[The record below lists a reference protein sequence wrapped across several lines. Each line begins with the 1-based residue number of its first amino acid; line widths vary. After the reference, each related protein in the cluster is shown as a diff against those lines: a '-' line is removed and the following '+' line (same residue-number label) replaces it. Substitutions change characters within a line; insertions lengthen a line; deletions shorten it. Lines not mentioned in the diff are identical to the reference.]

1 MPKVRGPLFSLSASG
16 QFDDKVQ
23 FRTTAAGCI
32 VTRPQ
37 LTTPPRSPA
46 QDAQAARFQVAVQGW
61 RDLDMPTRDQWRTA
75 ATSTGM
81 TGYQFYISEYMG
93 QNITPPDQPMIP

>member
-32 VTRPQ
+32 ATKPQ

-46 QDAQAARFQVAVQGW
+46 QTAQAARFQIAVQGW
-61 RDLDMPTRDQWRTA
+61 RDAGIPTRDAWRVA

-81 TGYQFYISEYMG
+81 TGYQFWVSEYLG
-93 QNITPPDQPMIP
+93 QNIVPPAQPMIP